1 MQSPVAESRPLPGQ
15 LAQPGSQRRI
25 VSLSG
30 PVAPAPSVHPD
41 QPTGVPLA
49 QPRFLPYD
57 THCFS
62 LGLRAYH
69 FFDSTT
75 FSASRSSACWAT
87 ILFSRPFSSSSCR
100 SRLASFT
107 SRPPYF
113 AFQWYNVASLTPSR
127 RHRSFTGTPASA
139 SFNTPTICSS
149 LNRLFLMACSSR
161 VVLPQRSY
169 ISVGLVF
176 GGQVSGLT
184 IGAASCSLFLYRWL
198 SDSVGFPSSSRSS
211 RSGSLSACWP

>member
-113 AFQWYNVASLTPSR
+113 AFVASLTPSR
-127 RHRSFTGTPASA
+127 RHSSFTGTPASA

-176 GGQVSGLT
+176 GGQVNPRFGDADVKFT
-184 IGAASCSLFLYRWL
+184 AVRICKCGYCFCQFGRLYFFCL
-198 SDSVGFPSSSRSS
+198 Q
-211 RSGSLSACWP
+211 